1 NRNLPQRI
9 NLLETFIK
17 ENHADGLL
25 VNSIKSC
32 NSFSAGQLVMMRDLE
47 ERLGIPVGFIETD
60 LVDPRYY
67 SYSNIKNRLDS
78 FFQMLDQRH
87 TVRLGEDWLSDDV
100 LA

>member
-1 NRNLPQRI
+1 
-9 NLLETFIK
+9 
-17 ENHADGLL
+17 
-25 VNSIKSC
+25 
-32 NSFSAGQLVMMRDLE
+32 MMRDLE

-78 FFQMLDQRH
+78 FFQMLEQRQTIH
-87 TVRLGEDWLSDDV
+87 VGDETFPDDV